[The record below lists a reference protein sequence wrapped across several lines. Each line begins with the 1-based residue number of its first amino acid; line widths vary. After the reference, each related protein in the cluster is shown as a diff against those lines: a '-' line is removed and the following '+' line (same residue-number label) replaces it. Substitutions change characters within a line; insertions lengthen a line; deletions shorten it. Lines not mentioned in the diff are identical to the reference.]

1 MTGAGIALALTIDL
15 PDARDAASRLFP
27 QADFRILTKS
37 ALRPSRPFSGA
48 LHDLL
53 APRRPGEPVGLFVP
67 VVWRANGPPPALIA
81 VSDHVNLALAS
92 PLSGRWPEGVPR
104 TFPALT
110 GIYQP
115 RVVRARGG
123 ARIYSAGVVVA
134 GVGDALRLTPFES
147 GAVHEGGYSAV
158 SDTLVPAAIIAA
170 YYGLTLAAC
179 GITQA

>member
-15 PDARDAASRLFP
+15 PAARDAASMLFP
-27 QADFRILTKS
+27 QADLHILEKT
-37 ALRPSRPFSGA
+37 ALRPSRPVSGA

-53 APRRPGEPVGLFVP
+53 ASRRPGEAVGLVVP
-67 VVWRANGPPPALIA
+67 VMWRPNGPPPALLA
-81 VSDHVNLALAS
+81 VCDHVNMALAS
-92 PLSGRWPEGVPR
+92 PLSGRWPEGIPR

-115 RVVRARGG
+115 LVVRAHGG
-123 ARIYSAGVVVA
+123 AQIYSAGVVVA

-147 GAVHEGGYSAV
+147 GAVHEGGYNAV